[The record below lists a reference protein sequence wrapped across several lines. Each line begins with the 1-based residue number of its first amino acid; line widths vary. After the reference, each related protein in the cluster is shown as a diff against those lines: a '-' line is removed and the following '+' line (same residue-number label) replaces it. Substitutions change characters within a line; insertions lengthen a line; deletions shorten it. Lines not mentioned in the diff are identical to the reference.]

1 MRTKTT
7 VNFKNVLITGGA
19 GFIGSN
25 LADFLLSCGL
35 YVTIFDNLSRK
46 NVEKNLFWLNDN
58 YHNRLKVIIKDVRD
72 KKSVYEAIKN
82 KDVIFHLAA
91 QVAVTDSI
99 KSPIEDFEINALGS
113 LNVLEGIRKLSPE
126 TPVIYSST
134 NKVYGKIDSLATIK
148 KGKRYIFADK
158 KYQEGIDEN
167 YTVDFYSPYGCS
179 KGAADQYFR
188 DYSRIYN
195 LKTIVFR
202 QSCIY
207 GNRQFGNED
216 QGWVMHF
223 LKNSVSGKNIDIY
236 GDGKQ
241 VRDILYID
249 DLIEAYL
256 LSLNNLDISSGKIYN
271 IGGGLNNSVS
281 LIELLLLIEKDL
293 NIQPKYVFRD
303 WRPGDQKIF
312 YCNLDKIRKEL
323 RWEPKIDVN
332 DGLDKLNNWVKQLI

>member
-1 MRTKTT
+1 M
-7 VNFKNVLITGGA
+7 
-19 GFIGSN
+19 
-25 LADFLLSCGL
+25 
-35 YVTIFDNLSRK
+35 
-46 NVEKNLFWLNDN
+46 
-58 YHNRLKVIIKDVRD
+58 
-72 KKSVYEAIKN
+72 
-82 KDVIFHLAA
+82 
-91 QVAVTDSI
+91 
-99 KSPIEDFEINALGS
+99 
-113 LNVLEGIRKLSPE
+113 
-126 TPVIYSST
+126 
-134 NKVYGKIDSLATIK
+134 
-148 KGKRYIFADK
+148 
-158 KYQEGIDEN
+158 
-167 YTVDFYSPYGCS
+167 
-179 KGAADQYFR
+179 
-188 DYSRIYN
+188 
-195 LKTIVFR
+195 KTIVFR